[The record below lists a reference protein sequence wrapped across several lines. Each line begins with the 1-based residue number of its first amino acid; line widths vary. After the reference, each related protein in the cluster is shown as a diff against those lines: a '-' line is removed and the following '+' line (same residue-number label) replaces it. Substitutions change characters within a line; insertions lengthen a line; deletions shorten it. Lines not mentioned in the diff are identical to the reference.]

1 MLHYYSG
8 EISDETKIQLPMN
21 IAAYLANA
29 AKAFADRPAISV
41 GDRTVYT
48 YRQLYERVLRL
59 AAGLR
64 AIPGVELGDRIALV
78 MSNRPQYVE
87 LYYAIWHAG
96 LCAVPV
102 NAKLHPKEISFILD
116 NCGVKACFA
125 TSDLAETVNLA
136 AQDVQCVE
144 RVFDVDSDEYDAL
157 LCHEPI
163 PQHPSQR
170 DELAWIFYTSGTTG
184 RPKGAMLSHQNLNVM
199 LMSYLVD
206 IDYLTQYDA
215 LLHLGPQS
223 HAAGMFCLSHI
234 AKGSNQVLPESGGF
248 DESELVALIDHYPSS
263 TFFVAP
269 TMLRRLMTAPQMKSA
284 KVDHIRTILCGA
296 APIYVEDVKRALNT
310 FGPRFWN
317 GYGQGEAPCTITA
330 MPKYFYAEDQHP
342 RFGARIASVGIA
354 RSGVEVRVVD
364 DEDRE
369 VAAGEIG
376 EIIVRG
382 DVVMAGYWNNP
393 DASAVA
399 LRNGWLHTGDL
410 GTFDDDGFLTLK
422 DRSKDLII
430 SGGANIYPREIE
442 EVLLTSAGVVEVAV
456 VGRPDREWGEQ
467 VVAFVVAQGDHN
479 LTADDLDA
487 HCLANIARFKR
498 PKQYVFVS
506 ELPKNNYGKVL
517 KTELRR
523 KAVVLNG
530 DDFPA
535 DN

>member
-1 MLHYYSG
+1 
-8 EISDETKIQLPMN
+8 MN

-29 AKAFADRPAISV
+29 AKAFADRPAISI
-41 GDRTVYT
+41 GNRTVHT
-48 YRQLYERVLRL
+48 YRQLYGRVVRL

-64 AIPGVELGDRIALV
+64 AIPGVALGDRIALV
-78 MSNRPQYVE
+78 MNNRPQYIE

-102 NAKLHPKEISFILD
+102 NAKLHPKEIAFILD
-116 NCGVKACFA
+116 NCGIKACFA
-125 TSDLAETVNLA
+125 SNDLAETVNRA
-136 AQDVQCVE
+136 AQDVQCVN
-144 RVFDVDSDEYDAL
+144 RVIDVDDAEYEML
-157 LCHEPI
+157 FCHEPI
-163 PQHPSQR
+163 AQYPSQR
-170 DELAWIFYTSGTTG
+170 DDLAWIFYTSGTTG

-199 LMSYLVD
+199 LLSYLVD

-223 HAAGMFCLSHI
+223 HAAGMFCISHI

-248 DESELVALIDHYPSS
+248 DETELVALIDHYPSA

-269 TMLRRLMTAPQMKSA
+269 TMLRRLMAAPQIKSMQ
-284 KVDHIRTILCGA
+284 VDHIRTILCGA
-296 APIYVEDVKRALNT
+296 APIYVEDIKRALNT

-330 MPKYFYAEDQHP
+330 MPKYFYAENQHP
-342 RFGARIASVGIA
+342 RYEARIASVGIT
-354 RSGVEVRVVD
+354 RSGVEVRVVGD
-364 DEDRE
+364 DDRE
-369 VAAGEIG
+369 LPSGEIG

-382 DVVMAGYWNNP
+382 DVVMSGYWNNS
-393 DASAVA
+393 DASAAA

-442 EVLLTSAGVVEVAV
+442 EVLLACGGVAEVAV

-467 VVAFVVAQGDHN
+467 VVAFVVAQVDRK
-479 LTADDLDA
+479 LTADELDT

-498 PKQYVFVS
+498 PKHYVFVS
-506 ELPKNNYGKVL
+506 DLPKNNYGKVL
-517 KTELRR
+517 KTELRQQAAALR
-523 KAVVLNG
+523 GGAYLG
-530 DDFPA
+530 S
-535 DN
+535 